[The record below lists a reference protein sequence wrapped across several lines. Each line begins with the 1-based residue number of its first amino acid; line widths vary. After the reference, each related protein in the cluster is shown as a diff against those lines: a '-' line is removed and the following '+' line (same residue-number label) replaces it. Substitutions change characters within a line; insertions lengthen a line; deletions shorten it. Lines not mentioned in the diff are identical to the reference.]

1 VQQLTPEEA
10 ALAHEILS
18 QAYQDLR
25 EEIYKTENT
34 DFRAG
39 LKRRED
45 MLAFPW
51 PAPAG
56 LDGACYHTDWSVF
69 AAGAELTTW

>member
-1 VQQLTPEEA
+1 MQQLTPEEA

-45 MLAFPW
+45 MLA
-51 PAPAG
+51 ALIRKLAG
-56 LDGACYHTDWSVF
+56 GIDQR
-69 AAGAELTTW
+69 

>member
-1 VQQLTPEEA
+1 MDQLTPEEA
-10 ALAHEILS
+10 ALAVEILQ

-34 DFRAG
+34 DFRAT

-45 MLAFPW
+45 LLA
-51 PAPAG
+51 
-56 LDGACYHTDWSVF
+56 SVI
-69 AAGAELTTW
+69 GKLGGSVG